1 MYLTSSCHNS
11 SSPVFP
17 ASISQQITDPCQQNP
32 PSPPLTLSPEQ
43 LDFLKAWRPLSVR
56 HLATD
61 PGLVGNIWV
70 RTYYSSE
77 TDAKHTAMISEINV
91 DFAVDREERILD
103 DASLY
108 GGFGTDWERLFE
120 LLPELLETE
129 WEGCPEWPGYKGR
142 ITRAVEMLKDARA
155 RFQGGG
161 EIVEREGIDFVGR
174 LIEGWRAISPEEEMQ
189 RRVLEALL
197 SGVHKACVVNYLI
210 IEDRHTL
217 EGEEELLLMA
227 FVDAWGRVVR
237 IKRVNSEEA
246 EMMGGMWLEQ
256 AFDDLSEWDEA
267 EIGSDYEVEGAWEE
281 LMKHEVRS

>member
-1 MYLTSSCHNS
+1 
-11 SSPVFP
+11 
-17 ASISQQITDPCQQNP
+17 
-32 PSPPLTLSPEQ
+32 
-43 LDFLKAWRPLSVR
+43 
-56 HLATD
+56 
-61 PGLVGNIWV
+61 
-70 RTYYSSE
+70 
-77 TDAKHTAMISEINV
+77 MISEINV

-120 LLPELLETE
+120 LLPELLVTE

-161 EIVEREGIDFVGR
+161 EMVEREGRDYVGR

-210 IEDRHTL
+210 IEDRETL

-267 EIGSDYEVEGAWEE
+267 KVGSDYEVEGAWEE
-281 LMKHEVRS
+281 LMKHEVRSRGVTTSLRHEV